1 MKMITREFTTLHI
14 NVLVYDRETR
24 SNTEMPWVLLPTTK
38 YSTAQLERAVQREMG
53 ERYKVIELLNVEE
66 RKELKGMDISKFYL
80 NAVTLDKQRRA
91 ITNEKD

>member
-14 NVLVYDRETR
+14 TALVYNRETR
-24 SNTEMPWVLLPTTK
+24 SNLELFWVLLPTSK
-38 YSTAQLERAVQREMG
+38 YSTAQIERAFQKEIG
-53 ERYKVIELLNVEE
+53 DKYKVIELLKVEE
-66 RKELKGMDISKFYL
+66 RKELKGMDISQFYL

>member
-14 NVLVYDRETR
+14 TALVYDRETR

-38 YSTAQLERAVQREMG
+38 YSTAQLERAMQKELG
-53 ERYKVIELLNVEE
+53 DRYKLIELLNVEE

-80 NAVTLDKQRRA
+80 NAVTLDDHRRA

>member
-14 NVLVYDRETR
+14 TALVYDRETR
-24 SNTEMPWVLLPTTK
+24 SNTEMPWVLLPTIK
-38 YSTAQLERAVQREMG
+38 YSTAQLERAVQKEIG
-53 ERYKVIELLNVEE
+53 DRYKVIELLNVEE
-66 RKELKGMDISKFYL
+66 RKELKGMDISQFYL

>member
-14 NVLVYDRETR
+14 TVLVYDRETR
-24 SNTEMPWVLLPTTK
+24 SNKEFPWVLLPTTK
-38 YSTAQLERAVQREMG
+38 YSTAQLERAMQKELG
-53 ERYKVIELLNVEE
+53 DKYKLIELLNVEE
-66 RKELKGMDISKFYL
+66 RKELKGMDISQFYL

>member
-14 NVLVYDRETR
+14 TALVYDRETR
-24 SNTEMPWVLLPTTK
+24 SNTELPWVLLPMAK
-38 YSTAQLERAVQREMG
+38 YNTAQLERAMQKELG
-53 ERYKVIELLNVEE
+53 DRYKVIELLNVEE
-66 RKELKGMDISKFYL
+66 RKELKGMDISQFYL

>member
-14 NVLVYDRETR
+14 TALVYDRETR
-24 SNTEMPWVLLPTTK
+24 SNTEIPWVLLPTGK
-38 YSTAQLERAVQREMG
+38 YSAAQLERATQKDIG
-53 ERYKVIELLNVEE
+53 DRYKLIELINVEE

-80 NAVTLDKQRRA
+80 NSVTLDDHRKA